1 MTKLVIDGIQTE
13 RFNQV
18 DGSTNY
24 AVNGLFES
32 EVDRLISSLYEKH
45 DDVSVEDD
53 NGLFIHFNYMDNRY
67 YGYIRCR
74 G

>member
-18 DGSTNY
+18 DGTTNY
-24 AVNGLFES
+24 AVNGLYSNDVEKLMLNLCNDYNH
-32 EVDRLISSLYEKH
+32 VDISNE
-45 DDVSVEDD
+45 
-53 NGLFIHFNYMDNRY
+53 NGLLVNLNYMDNKY
-67 YGYIRCR
+67 YGYIKCR